1 MVDVTVEGDR
11 IKFEV
16 EGWDKLWALRSHLEI
31 PIAHIRGARIDE
43 EAAKGWWHGVK
54 LGGASLP
61 GVITAGTFYRQGR
74 LVFYD
79 THKPE
84 NTIVVDL
91 NHEDYDQLI
100 LQVRDPAA
108 AVDTITR
115 SVAGTQA

>member
-1 MVDVTVEGDR
+1 MIDVSLDGDR
-11 IKFEV
+11 VIFEV
-16 EGWDKLWALRSHLEI
+16 EGWDKLWALRSRLEI
-31 PIAHIRGARIDE
+31 PVAHVKGAHIDE

-54 LGGASLP
+54 IGGSDLP

-84 NTIVVDL
+84 HTIVVELDK
-91 NHEDYDQLI
+91 HENYDALI

-108 AVDTITR
+108 AVKLITDSIR
-115 SVAGTQA
+115 NRA